1 MFIDALGLVSGSQAA
16 GQAFGAAAV
25 STNSVDL
32 GTSIPKREIG
42 TGEPLGFGFQVS
54 VSGTVAA
61 SLVEVISATDAALT
75 AGIIVHAAIT
85 IPLAA
90 ALAGSLWFIPLP
102 PGTPTQQFLGIRVT
116 TAGGTI
122 SGRSWLTTWSLFS
135 ILAKAY
141 AKNYAV

>member
-1 MFIDALGLVSGSQAA
+1 MFLDALGLVSDA
-16 GQAFGAAAV
+16 QAFGAAAV

-32 GTSIPKREIG
+32 GLVAPNARQIG
-42 TGEPLGFGFQVS
+42 TGEPMGFGFQID

-61 SLVEVISATDAALT
+61 SLVEIISATDAALT
-75 AGIIVHAAIT
+75 AGILVEGSLT

-90 ALAGSLWFIPLP
+90 ALAGSLWFVPMP
-102 PGTPTQQFLGIRVT
+102 QGRPTQRFVGIRVT

-122 SGRSWLTTWSLFS
+122 SATSWLTTHALFS

-141 AKNYAV
+141 PKAYNV